1 MPAVAGRAASGVPA
15 GRAQLSALAEGQ
27 PARSGGGAARR
38 VERRPGIGRA
48 AAQRPRRRGPAHGRL
63 AHAARALHHEVGSS
77 PTSFLI
83 TRKKNEKLGFTFANQ
98 RSLQRSLYKTCLFS
112 MFLELILEL
121 YYVWKS
127 VKKGDAFLLHLH
139 TLSDLSETV

>member
-1 MPAVAGRAASGVPA
+1 
-15 GRAQLSALAEGQ
+15 
-27 PARSGGGAARR
+27 
-38 VERRPGIGRA
+38 
-48 AAQRPRRRGPAHGRL
+48 
-63 AHAARALHHEVGSS
+63 
-77 PTSFLI
+77 
-83 TRKKNEKLGFTFANQ
+83 
-98 RSLQRSLYKTCLFS
+98 